1 VPGDDLIYL
10 NAVRRCTEMHRKLR
24 SRRGGILLDGV
35 LSIVFLALAAYSL
48 SRLGITLPQIVAG
61 IRQFI
66 G

>member
-1 VPGDDLIYL
+1 
-10 NAVRRCTEMHRKLR
+10 MHRKLR
-24 SRRGGILLDGV
+24 SIRGGILLDGV
-35 LSIVFLALAAYSL
+35 LSIVFLALSAYGL

>member
-1 VPGDDLIYL
+1 VARVDLIYL
-10 NAVRRCTEMHRKLR
+10 NAVRRVTEMHRKLQ

-35 LSIVFLALAAYSL
+35 LSIVFLALAAYGL
-48 SRLGITLPQIVAG
+48 SRLGITLPQIVTG

>member
-1 VPGDDLIYL
+1 
-10 NAVRRCTEMHRKLR
+10 MHRKMQ
-24 SRRGGILLDGV
+24 SKRGGILLDGV
-35 LSIVFLALAAYSL
+35 LSIVFLALAAYGL